1 MGASGSTALVALV
14 HPTRAVFA
22 SLGDCMAVVG
32 RTGGAG
38 KATQQHRVYGYGPDV
53 LEELERIE
61 ATGAWVTDGRVCNV
75 LAVSRAFG
83 DPEFKGEG
91 LKVLLREGASKGMWP
106 KSLAEEH
113 VFTSDPVI
121 VEPDVTEVRF
131 TEDDEFLILA
141 TDGLWDAVP
150 VNEAAALAR
159 KQFSLGRSS
168 QEVADALTDHALKR
182 YTSDNATCIVVDL
195 RSEARRQQQAG
206 QRQQGG
212 GWLGGLFGGR

>member
-1 MGASGSTALVALV
+1 
-14 HPTRAVFA
+14 
-22 SLGDCMAVVG
+22 
-32 RTGGAG
+32 
-38 KATQQHRVYGYGPDV
+38 
-53 LEELERIE
+53 
-61 ATGAWVTDGRVCNV
+61 
-75 LAVSRAFG
+75 
-83 DPEFKGEG
+83 
-91 LKVLLREGASKGMWP
+91 
-106 KSLAEEH
+106 
-113 VFTSDPVI
+113 
-121 VEPDVTEVRF
+121 VRF